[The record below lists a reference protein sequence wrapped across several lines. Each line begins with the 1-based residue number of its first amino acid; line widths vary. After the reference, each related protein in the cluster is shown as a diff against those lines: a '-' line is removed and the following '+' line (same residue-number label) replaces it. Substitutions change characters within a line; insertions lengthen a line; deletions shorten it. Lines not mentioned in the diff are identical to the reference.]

1 MGFIYQNYSV
11 TSFGLKNYPQAVVY
25 ADKFLALGDDELL
38 ALGNSDLPLVRL
50 KVLMLRG
57 QAYSAGCDDSA
68 FQTPEGSANAKDA
81 AVQGLL
87 LLNQLEKPSPDMTD
101 EGFSAVKLSFEKI
114 FASTKGIAESRLNGD
129 AAVCVFASGSVCA
142 GRSRCSI

>member
-1 MGFIYQNYSV
+1 
-11 TSFGLKNYPQAVVY
+11 
-25 ADKFLALGDDELL
+25 
-38 ALGNSDLPLVRL
+38 VRL
-50 KVLMLRG
+50 KVLMLRA
-57 QAYSAGCDDSA
+57 QAYSVGCDDSA

-114 FASTKGIAESRLNGD
+114 FASAKGIAESRLNGD